1 VDTLAVR
8 SDRRRRGVGH
18 ALMAAAHGWTQER
31 RLGQVS
37 LNVWEGARGAA
48 GLGPMVALRAQSPSG
63 SAAAVALPGS
73 AVAIWSGQAGFDFY
87 FEVNA
92 ISFVG
97 TS

>member
-1 VDTLAVR
+1 
-8 SDRRRRGVGH
+8 
-18 ALMAAAHGWTQER
+18 
-31 RLGQVS
+31 
-37 LNVWEGARGAA
+37 
-48 GLGPMVALRAQSPSG
+48 MVALRAQSPSG